1 VEPIEREAALAE
13 SKANTSLSR
22 EVDVGDDGVL
32 RTLSGAGNEN
42 LRLIGESLD
51 VKVGAR
57 GHSVQIAGPHDA
69 VIVAERV
76 VQGLARI
83 VKKLDRLSQ
92 NDVVHAINT
101 IRADRDADL
110 SSIFLDV
117 VVESRRGRR
126 VTPKGIGQKLYIDA
140 IRTHDVVFGVGPA
153 GTGKTYLA
161 VALAVMSLRASKV
174 ARIILT
180 RPAVEAGERLG
191 FLPGDL
197 EAKINPYLRPL
208 YDALYDLM
216 EPEEIA
222 GLIEKRV
229 IEVAPL
235 AFMRG
240 RTLHDAFVILD
251 EGQNTTASQ
260 MKMFLT
266 RLGFGSKMVVTGDLT
281 QMDLP
286 RGTGSGLTQSLR
298 ILENVPGVAQ
308 CFLTDADVVRHRLVQ
323 RIIQAYDA
331 ADVEGAGA

>member
-1 VEPIEREAALAE
+1 MTTETARREKSDE
-13 SKANTSLSR
+13 EVR
-22 EVDVGDDGVL
+22 HVDVVDDVL
-32 RTLSGAGNEN
+32 LRAITGTGNEN
-42 LRLIGESLD
+42 LKLLEEHTGVRA
-51 VKVGAR
+51 GAR
-57 GHSVQIAGPHDA
+57 GHVVTLEGRREA
-69 VIVAERV
+69 VEVAARV
-76 VQGLARI
+76 VTGLALVARRT
-83 VKKLDRLSQ
+83 DRVSA
-92 NDVVHAINT
+92 NDVVHAISAVQKDN
-101 IRADRDADL
+101 DADL
-110 SSIFLDV
+110 PAIFLDV
-117 VVESRRGRR
+117 VVETRRGRR
-126 VTPKGIGQKLYIDA
+126 VTPKGIGQKQYVDA

-161 VALAVMSLRASKV
+161 VALAVSALRAKKV

-216 EPEEIA
+216 DADEIVT
-222 GLIEKRV
+222 LVEKRV

-251 EGQNTTASQ
+251 EGQNTTAAQ

-266 RLGFGSKMVVTGDLT
+266 RLGFGSRMVVTGDLT
-281 QMDLP
+281 QTDLP
-286 RGTGSGLTQSLR
+286 RGTGSGLAQSLR
-298 ILENVPGVAQ
+298 ILEGVEGVAQ

-331 ADVEGAGA
+331 RGGEGA